1 MCVSRVLFAVSVELL
16 HFVLFVCSFIFLTL
30 YFLQLFDQSDTECL
44 LSQFISAQCVCGNVK
59 DTYIMFYNFH
69 QMLEMKMY
77 PQ

>member
-1 MCVSRVLFAVSVELL
+1 MCVEGFEFAVSVELL
-16 HFVLFVCSFIFLTL
+16 HFVCSFIFLTL